1 MTRTGWTAFAL
12 TAAAAAIPQPAAAGP
27 IAVFTQVSQQPR
39 GTDEIPLSGLGT
51 FAVLT
56 TGSSG
61 VNPVVTVAADQPSAS
76 QSVVGFWPV
85 IQFHDL
91 AQYETQK
98 GTVLTV
104 PDTPVKLYA
113 EIHNGGYG
121 QTSDVKQVFFDAT
134 VSGQVS
140 ATPGL
145 NRVDWRF
152 ANPTQQ
158 VPFDDAVVTVSF
170 EPKVMPDGL
179 PQILFEDGSPPI
191 GFPGP
196 TYYPTL
202 LEARIQVER
211 TPTDPNGG
219 GNGDGGGGDPDGGGG
234 PQVPEPATAVL
245 LAGCAV
251 GGWAL
256 RRSTRS

>member
-1 MTRTGWTAFAL
+1 MIRNWWLTLAL
-12 TAAAAAIPQPAAAGP
+12 VATPLPVMAGP

-39 GTDEIPLSGLGT
+39 GTDEIPLAGLGT

-61 VNPVVTVAADQPSAS
+61 VNPVVTVAADQASAS

-85 IQFHDL
+85 IQFQDH
-91 AQYETQK
+91 AQYEAQK

-104 PDTPVKLYA
+104 PDTPVKLYT
-113 EIHNGGYG
+113 EIHDGAYG
-121 QTSDVKQVFFDAT
+121 QASSVKQVFFDAT

-158 VPFDDAVVTVSF
+158 VTFADAVVTVSF
-170 EPKVMPDGL
+170 EPKTMPDGL
-179 PQILFEDGSPPI
+179 PQIQFTDGSPMLGGLNP
-191 GFPGP
+191 P
-196 TYYPTL
+196 YYPTL
-202 LEARIQVER
+202 LEARIQVSR
-211 TPTDPNGG
+211 APNDP
-219 GNGDGGGGDPDGGGG
+219 NGDGGGSDTGGGG
-234 PQVPEPATAVL
+234 PQVPEPATVVL

-251 GGWAL
+251 GGWVM
-256 RRSTRS
+256 RRRTAI

>member
-1 MTRTGWTAFAL
+1 MIRNCWL
-12 TAAAAAIPQPAAAGP
+12 TLAIVATPLPVMAGP

-56 TGSSG
+56 TGSG
-61 VNPVVTVAADQPSAS
+61 VNPIVTVAADQASAS

-85 IQFHDL
+85 IQFQDH
-91 AQYETQK
+91 AQYEAQK

-113 EIHNGGYG
+113 EIHDGTYG
-121 QTSDVKQVFFDAT
+121 QATSVKQAFFDAT

-158 VPFDDAVVTVSF
+158 VTFADAVVTVSF
-170 EPKVMPDGL
+170 EPKTMPDGL
-179 PQILFEDGSPPI
+179 PQIQFADGSPI
-191 GFPGP
+191 LGTPGSP
-196 TYYPTL
+196 YYPTL
-202 LEARIQVER
+202 LEARIQVQR

-219 GNGDGGGGDPDGGGG
+219 GNGDGGGGDTDGGGT

-245 LAGCAV
+245 LAGCAL
-251 GGWAL
+251 GGWVM
-256 RRSTRS
+256 RRRAGV

>member
-1 MTRTGWTAFAL
+1 MIRNWWLTLALATAPL
-12 TAAAAAIPQPAAAGP
+12 PAAAGP

-39 GTDEIPLSGLGT
+39 GTDEIPLTGLGT

-61 VNPVVTVAADQPSAS
+61 VNPVITVATDQASAS

-85 IQFHDL
+85 IQFQDH
-91 AQYETQK
+91 AQYEAQQ

-104 PDTPVKLYA
+104 PDTPVKLYT
-113 EIHNGGYG
+113 EIHDGAYG
-121 QTSDVKQVFFDAT
+121 QASSVKQVFFDAT

-152 ANPTQQ
+152 ANSTQQ
-158 VPFDDAVVTVSF
+158 VTFDDAVVTVSF
-170 EPKVMPDGL
+170 EPKTMPDGI
-179 PQILFEDGSPPI
+179 PQIQFADGSPML
-191 GFPGP
+191 GAPGTP
-196 TYYPTL
+196 YYPTL
-202 LEARIQVER
+202 LEARIQVDR

-219 GNGDGGGGDPDGGGG
+219 NGDGGGDTGGGG
-234 PQVPEPATAVL
+234 TPQVPEPTTAVL
-245 LAGCAV
+245 VAACV
-251 GGWAL
+251 IGGWVL
-256 RRSTRS
+256 RRRG